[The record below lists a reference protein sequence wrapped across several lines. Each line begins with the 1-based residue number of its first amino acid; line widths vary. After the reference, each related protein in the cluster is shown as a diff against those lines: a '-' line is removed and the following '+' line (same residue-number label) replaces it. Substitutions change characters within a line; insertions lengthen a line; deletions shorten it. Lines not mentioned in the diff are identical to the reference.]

1 MYDNRYGRS
10 GSNVSVT
17 TGDSAV
23 NGGGSLSMAGRGLP
37 CALAP
42 SRANGRAERTGT
54 VTTTQTARKMRTGR
68 MTLARQLAETLRG
81 RIMGGE
87 FPPGTRL
94 PREADITEEYG
105 VSRVTV
111 RTAMQLL
118 ESQGLVDVRHGSG
131 SYVCDFGGGIRAGL
145 QELRSMSASIRD
157 MGMVPDI
164 ERRVSIRRNATA
176 VEAVKLQITEADPVI
191 YLERAVRADGDLV
204 AFSHEVI
211 LDVGFPDDVVERLG
225 TASMFGDLEDF
236 GMLPVRALAEVHA
249 VSSKKIGW
257 GKGRPTSGLYLLLDQ
272 VHFDRRGRPV
282 VYSQTYF
289 VEGRFEFAI
298 LRTR

>member
-1 MYDNRYGRS
+1 
-10 GSNVSVT
+10 
-17 TGDSAV
+17 
-23 NGGGSLSMAGRGLP
+23 
-37 CALAP
+37 
-42 SRANGRAERTGT
+42 
-54 VTTTQTARKMRTGR
+54 MRTRGVSLGR
-68 MTLARQLAETLRG
+68 HLAETLRG

-164 ERRVSIRRNATA
+164 ERRVVIRRNATA
-176 VEAVKLQITEADPVI
+176 VEAVKLQITEDDSVI

-211 LDVGFPDDVVERLG
+211 LDAGIPDRVMERIG
-225 TASMFGDLEDF
+225 TVSMFSDLDEF

-249 VSSKKIGW
+249 VSSKAVGW
-257 GKGRPTSGLYLLLDQ
+257 GKGRPSSGLYLLLDQ
-272 VHFDRRGRPV
+272 VHFDRRGRAV

-289 VEGRFEFAI
+289 VEGRFNFAI